1 MIAVAATDVVVVV
14 ADVGAVV
21 DVADGTALWTVWVVL
36 VLWCKVYDHGD
47 NVHYI
52 GVRFG
57 EPYRL
62 QCGCHMVA
70 CRRKVCEPDSMDVC
84 CWVRFGNLMAYM
96 CILG

>member
-36 VLWCKVYDHGD
+36 VLWCKVYDHGG

-62 QCGCHMVA
+62 HCGT
-70 CRRKVCEPDSMDVC
+70 
-84 CWVRFGNLMAYM
+84 WIRFVNLMPHGSMQA
-96 CILG
+96 